1 MRAVFLLLA
10 SSLLFQLVTSEVV
23 SCPDQQS
30 YCNCSTT
37 ASVCEFTLRIEHRH
51 TFTSYKLFGSNNQ
64 QSFDGEGYF
73 LNRSGYIP
81 TVQQEGDCNFDDPRT
96 RPFTDSDFT
105 RRGCSVPMT
114 VDGVNYRTVLAI
126 NGQIP
131 GPTLVVTSGQ
141 TVLIHVVNGLVSQ
154 SVSIHWHGLFQK
166 DTPWMDGVGFVS
178 HPPIDPGSSF
188 DYIFTAGQSGSY
200 WYHSHVG
207 SQRADGLF
215 GGLVLRDPDTFFE
228 QVVRPQILPEDT
240 TSILVD
246 SPELH
251 TITVID
257 WMRQRPDD
265 MFVNM
270 NDSLF
275 FYPDAPVS
283 TVPDRSNTP
292 HQESDLIDGTGTS
305 PVPYWSG
312 LINGRGRFDSNT
324 LTPLSVFS
332 VESNRYY
339 RFRLVGSNA
348 LLAFNFSIDGHTL
361 RAIASDGS
369 YYQPRDVEY
378 IVVHSGERYDFIV
391 NTTNPNRGQTNY
403 WIRAET
409 LVDTSPRQSVLAI
422 LSYSNGNDLDWRN
435 GYSNIP
441 DSRPACTPASPCRV
455 LNCPFQQYPA
465 GSSLTCISLMD
476 LSSLFPPPTKKLP
489 KFPPSSSCPDC
500 THFLNF
506 GFYEPRD
513 DSFINGKS
521 LQLPNTAYA
530 TNCAQYTSSK
540 SISNTCDR
548 CTVNTTTG
556 CRCIHVIPIANA
568 ATFDPN
574 SNEHESI
581 IMIFSSLN
589 SPDTHPIHMHGHN
602 FQILYTGYGTY
613 DSDGKAMAPSTDL
626 VCDTVGN
633 NVCVTPRWAN
643 GTPPAGLM
651 ARVSNGR
658 VVGSA
663 ISKDT
668 VMVPGYGYVVIAL
681 QADNPGY
688 WFLHCH
694 IEFHQA
700 LGMAAIIQEYDPL
713 QHKAPPPNINNH
725 GSFQWSVE
733 EFKQFQDDSSTCA
746 DSIASTGGAPTAGG
760 ISLSQTGFGVVI
772 GVIVLLFIV
781 VVVMAIVS
789 CVYFVYRKKVSTRHE
804 RFH

>member
-1 MRAVFLLLA
+1 MSAVLFLLA
-10 SSLLFQLVTSEVV
+10 SLLFQLVTSEVV

-37 ASVCEFTLRIEHRH
+37 ASVCEFTLRIEYRH

-81 TVQQEGDCNFDDPRT
+81 TVQQDGDCNFDDPRT
-96 RPFTDSDFT
+96 RPFTSSDFT

-114 VDGVNYRTVLAI
+114 VDGVNYRAIITI

-131 GPTLVVTSGQ
+131 GPTLVVASGQ
-141 TVLIHVVNGLVSQ
+141 TVHIHVVNSLVSQ

-188 DYIFTAGQSGSY
+188 DYIFTAGQSGTY

-207 SQRADGLF
+207 SERADGLF
-215 GGLVLRDPDTFFE
+215 GGLVLRDPDNFFE

-240 TSILVD
+240 SSILVD
-246 SPELH
+246 APELH

-257 WMRQRPDD
+257 WMREHPSD
-265 MFVNM
+265 MFVKM

-275 FYPDAPVS
+275 FFPDAPVS

-292 HQESDLIDGTGTS
+292 HEESDLIDGTGTS
-305 PVPYWSG
+305 AVPYWSG

-324 LTPLSVFS
+324 LAPLSVFS
-332 VESNRYY
+332 VESNCYY

-348 LLAFNFSIDGHTL
+348 MLAFNFSIDGHTL

-378 IVVHSGERYDFIV
+378 IVVHSGERYDFIL
-391 NTTNPNRGQTNY
+391 NTTNPNRGQTNF

-409 LVDTSPRQSVLAI
+409 LVDTSPRQSVLAV
-422 LSYSNGNDLDWRN
+422 LSYTNGNDLDWRN

-441 DSRPACTPASPCRV
+441 DARPTCTSASPCRV

-465 GSSLTCISLMD
+465 GSALTCISLMN
-476 LSSLFPPPTKKLP
+476 LSSLFPPPTNKLP

-500 THFLNF
+500 IHFLNF
-506 GFYEPRD
+506 GFDGPRD

-548 CTVNTTTG
+548 CTVNTTSG

-574 SNEHESI
+574 SDEHESI

-589 SPDTHPIHMHGHN
+589 SPDTHPIHLHGHN

-613 DSDGKAMAPSTDL
+613 DSNGKVTSPSTDL

-633 NVCVTPRWAN
+633 NICVTPKWAN
-643 GTPPAGLM
+643 GTPPSGLM

-733 EFKQFQDDSSTCA
+733 EFKQFQDDGLTCA
-746 DSIASTGGAPTAGG
+746 D
-760 ISLSQTGFGVVI
+760 
-772 GVIVLLFIV
+772 
-781 VVVMAIVS
+781 
-789 CVYFVYRKKVSTRHE
+789 
-804 RFH
+804 